1 MTLEIV
7 TSTKIVSVVNGKRR
21 TMRRFNVPVII
32 PADIEH
38 HIKSYFPDV
47 ANEVT
52 CELRTPENWVQFIKN
67 IPEINRGQ
75 QGWIASIIW
84 YAFGGESNNALHK
97 YYKSFDNETE
107 MWTGGIDGII
117 ALLDKHGISKKTNSF
132 ARDREKIRD
141 HKLGELI
148 EEVSHYVK

>member
-47 ANEVT
+47 ENEVT
-52 CELRTPENWVQFIKN
+52 CELRSPSNWVQFIKN
-67 IPEINRGQ
+67 IPDISRGQ
-75 QGWIASIIW
+75 RGWIASIIW
-84 YAFGGESNNALHK
+84 YAFGGESNNALHD
-97 YYKSFDNETE
+97 YYKDFDNETE
-107 MWTGGIDGII
+107 QYHGSVDDII
-117 ALLDKHGISKKTNSF
+117 KILDKHGVSKKTNHI
-132 ARDREKIRD
+132 AADREKIRD
-141 HKLGELI
+141 FKMKELI
-148 EEVSHYVK
+148 EEVSHYVS

>member
-7 TSTKIVSVVNGKRR
+7 TSTKIVSTVNGKRK

-38 HIKSYFPDV
+38 HIKSYFLDV

-67 IPEINRGQ
+67 IPDITEGQ
-75 QGWIASIIW
+75 RGWIASIIW
-84 YAFGGESNNALHK
+84 YSFGGESNNVLHK
-97 YYKSFDNETE
+97 YYKSFSSEESWAGSVD
-107 MWTGGIDGII
+107 DII
-117 ALLDKHGISKKTNSF
+117 KILDRYGVSKKTNHF
-132 ARDREKIRD
+132 AAEREKLRD
-141 HKLGELI
+141 FLMKELI
-148 EEVSHYVK
+148 EEVSHYVS